1 MDEVYVTNRAELCGR
16 ALALPEYSH
25 ESRGIRFFTF
35 PLETRRLSGTADTLN
50 IVVRQ
55 SMLPEDAPFPA
66 GQIRI
71 TGELRSFNNKSGSGN
86 RLVLTILAREIRP
99 ESDSYD
105 ENHISLLGTVCKA
118 PTLRVTPMG
127 REICDVILAVGRR
140 YHRSDYIPVIA
151 WGQQARQTALVPVGT
166 QLSVQGRLQSR
177 PYTKVID
184 GQIYQRVAYEVSA
197 ADIFPL

>member
-1 MDEVYVTNRAELCGR
+1 MEDVYVTNRAELCGR
-16 ALALPEYSH
+16 ALAHPEYSH

-35 PLETRRLSGTADTLN
+35 PLEIHRLSGTADTLN

-55 SMLPEDAPFPA
+55 SMLPED
-66 GQIRI
+66 GMLQTNRLRI
-71 TGELRSFNNKSGSGN
+71 GGELRSFNNKSGSGN
-86 RLVLTILAREIRP
+86 RLVLTILAREIEP
-99 ESDSYD
+99 GDGED
-105 ENHISLLGTVCKA
+105 ENRIFLLGTVCKA

-151 WGQQARQTALVPVGT
+151 WGQQARQTALAPVGT

-184 GQIYQRVAYEVSA
+184 GHSYQRTAYEVSA
-197 ADIFPL
+197 ADIFPV